1 MTIGTTVLQTQ
12 LAARLPPA
20 FVGALDGGASIA
32 YAAVPRIAALP
43 EPLRTEVRVA
53 FADSLRVLWQ
63 VMTGIAGVGVLASAF
78 MRGLPLSGAVD
89 DKWGM
94 EEDKK
99 PADVERAR

>member
-1 MTIGTTVLQTQ
+1 M
-12 LAARLPPA
+12 PKK
-20 FVGALDGGASIA
+20 VGEGGRGGPRPKITKLVKRR
-32 YAAVPRIAALP
+32 VPRQQPCLT
-43 EPLRTEVRVA
+43 LQVRVA

-99 PADVERAR
+99 PGDVERAR